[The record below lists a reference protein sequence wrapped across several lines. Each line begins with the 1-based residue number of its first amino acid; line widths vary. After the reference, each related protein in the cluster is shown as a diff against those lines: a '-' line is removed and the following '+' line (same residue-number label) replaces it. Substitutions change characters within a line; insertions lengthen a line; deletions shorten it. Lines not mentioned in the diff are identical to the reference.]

1 MRVKDLI
8 KKLEDMPQD
17 MEVLF
22 DATPSDAEM
31 FKLVSVD
38 EIDEVEDSDGNK
50 FVLLAC
56 GLETPE
62 IHEN

>member
-8 KKLEDMPQD
+8 KKLEEMPQD

-22 DATPSDAEM
+22 DATSSDAEM
-31 FKLVSVD
+31 FKFVSVD
-38 EIDEVEDSDGNK
+38 EIDEIEDPDGNK

>member
-17 MEVLF
+17 IEVLF

-31 FKLVSVD
+31 FKFVSIDEVD
-38 EIDEVEDSDGNK
+38 EIEDPDGNK
-50 FVLLAC
+50 FILLFC

-62 IHEN
+62 INEN